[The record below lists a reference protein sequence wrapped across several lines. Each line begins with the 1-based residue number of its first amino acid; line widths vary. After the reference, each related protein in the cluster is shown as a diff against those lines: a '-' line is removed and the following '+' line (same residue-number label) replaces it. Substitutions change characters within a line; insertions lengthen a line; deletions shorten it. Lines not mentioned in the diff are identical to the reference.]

1 MATQYRPVRP
11 ALPPAIRWGVIAGES
26 RACRDQAMRFAR
38 QHPKTPGF
46 VKMARRHNHMML
58 HALAFARMAQS

>member
-1 MATQYRPVRP
+1 MRYRPVRTH
-11 ALPPAIRWGVIAGES
+11 LPRELRWAVMAGES
-26 RACRDQAMRFAR
+26 RACRDQAMRLAR
-38 QHPKTPGF
+38 QNPNVTGL

>member
-1 MATQYRPVRP
+1 MN
-11 ALPPAIRWGVIAGES
+11 AGQC

-38 QHPKTPGF
+38 QNPKATATAF

-58 HALAFARMAQS
+58 NALAFARMAQS